1 MTLTISTRPIGTI
14 TIIVELFGHAGKGN
28 VRILSVFVFFGK

>member
-1 MTLTISTRPIGTI
+1 MTLTISTRSIGTI

-28 VRILSVFVFFGK
+28 IRILLIFVFFGK

>member
-1 MTLTISTRPIGTI
+1 MTLTINTRSTGTI

-28 VRILSVFVFFGK
+28 VRLLSVFVFFGK